1 MSDVWIGLLVLAGVT
16 FTIFTQLKGL
26 SLSWKRVVALPAII
40 SVIGLVG
47 LAGTTG
53 VGPAD
58 IFCMMVSAV
67 IAAAIGIG
75 QGVSMHLEA
84 RNGSLWGQMSLRG
97 SWLWVALIV
106 SRVAMMAVAYALGA
120 KAAYSFDAIILT
132 LGVNRLAQAAVIGAR
147 GLKAGVNFAS

>member
-1 MSDVWIGLLVLAGVT
+1 MGDVWIGLLVFAGLI
-16 FTIFTQLKGL
+16 FTIFSQVKGL
-26 SLSWKRVVALPAII
+26 TLSWKRIVVLPAVV

-53 VGPAD
+53 VGPED
-58 IFCMMVSAV
+58 ILCMMVSAV
-67 IAAAIGIG
+67 IAAAIGMG
-75 QGVSMHLEA
+75 QGASMHLEA
-84 RNGSLWGQMSLRG
+84 RGGTLWGQMPLRG

-106 SRVAMMAVAYALGA
+106 SRVAMVAVAYAIGA

-132 LGVNRLAQAAVIGAR
+132 LGVNRLAQAAVVGAR